1 MFVQSVV
8 KMKTSLIYLQDILT
22 AHVDFLIILD

>member
-1 MFVQSVV
+1 MIVQSVV
-8 KMKTSLIYLQDILT
+8 KIKTSLFYLQDILT